1 MPKKSKIQIE
11 VNDLPELR
19 TLDVNELFEEMD
31 DLDCPI
37 DMINERLILDGAYG
51 YQYAAEGILTKADFY
66 DISGD
71 EYEACDAGIRAALKA
86 VNAVF
91 KRMNLDYEIVDVDL
105 ADAMGWMLVARDA
118 TPKQIARNIRK
129 NKV

>member
-1 MPKKSKIQIE
+1 MPKAKDRIFNE
-11 VNDLPELR
+11 DLPELR
-19 TLDVNELFEEMD
+19 TLDINELFEEMD
-31 DLDCPI
+31 ELDCPI

-105 ADAMGWMLVARDA
+105 ADAMGWMLIAKDA
-118 TPKQIARNIRK
+118 TPKQIAKNIRK